1 MPEAAAEQVVP
12 LRTGIDLCFD
22 TFGARDDPAV
32 LLVMGLG
39 GPLSWWDPGLCSR
52 LADRGFFVIRFD
64 NRDVG
69 HSTICPGQGPT
80 APGLVRA
87 FLRGQR
93 AHPPY
98 TLHDLSEDC
107 VALLDHLGIT
117 EVHLVG
123 ISMGGMV
130 AQTLAV
136 EHPDRVRSLVSMMST
151 TGRRTVGYQDP
162 RLLRLLLAPAPR
174 TRQQYVERSLRVD
187 ALIGSPGY
195 PTPVEDLR
203 ARAGETFDRGV
214 SREGSARQILAIL
227 AQRDRTDALR
237 RLTIPATVIHGLPD
251 KMVHV
256 SGGRATA
263 AAIPG
268 AELILLPGLGHD
280 LPRPLWPLFL
290 DAIDRTARRTP

>member
-1 MPEAAAEQVVP
+1 TAVRLLIHWSCAPAAAPSAASPASTAWKSSAGTPLSTSNMPEAAAEQVVP

-52 LADRGFFVIRFD
+52 LADRGFCVIRFD
-64 NRDVG
+64 SRDVG

-123 ISMGGMV
+123 ISM
-130 AQTLAV
+130 
-136 EHPDRVRSLVSMMST
+136 
-151 TGRRTVGYQDP
+151 
-162 RLLRLLLAPAPR
+162 
-174 TRQQYVERSLRVD
+174 
-187 ALIGSPGY
+187 
-195 PTPVEDLR
+195 
-203 ARAGETFDRGV
+203 
-214 SREGSARQILAIL
+214 
-227 AQRDRTDALR
+227 
-237 RLTIPATVIHGLPD
+237 
-251 KMVHV
+251 
-256 SGGRATA
+256 
-263 AAIPG
+263 
-268 AELILLPGLGHD
+268 
-280 LPRPLWPLFL
+280 
-290 DAIDRTARRTP
+290 